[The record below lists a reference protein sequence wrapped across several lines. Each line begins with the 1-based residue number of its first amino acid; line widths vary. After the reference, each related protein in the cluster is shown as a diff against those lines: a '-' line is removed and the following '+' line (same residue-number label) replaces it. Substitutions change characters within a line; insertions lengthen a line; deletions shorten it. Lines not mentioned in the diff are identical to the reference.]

1 MNQFLM
7 GRTVGDLGGDGVCTA
22 GCLASLA
29 LSTKGGKQQS
39 EYALRISK
47 EEWCSAV
54 LLDMTAMS
62 LRDLEHCEVG
72 IQRTPQDFK
81 GIYWVH

>member
-1 MNQFLM
+1 M
-7 GRTVGDLGGDGVCTA
+7 GN
-22 GCLASLA
+22 
-29 LSTKGGKQQS
+29 QS

-54 LLDMTAMS
+54 LLDMTAVS

-81 GIYWVH
+81 GIYWSIESSLEVLGRFGSTT